1 MRFIKNSAI
10 ATCMAALAGV
20 LRLLRKKRRRLHRS
34 RSPSMG
40 RQNAAPFLTFRCSSA
55 AENKFLWPIYAA
67 KFGLPISFIRI
78 ALTLARCRRPTWPN
92 CKIVG

>member
-10 ATCMAALAGV
+10 ATCMAALAGATA
-20 LRLLRKKRRRLHRS
+20 LAKKRRRLHTS
-34 RSPSMG
+34 RSSING
-40 RQNAAPFLTFRCSSA
+40 AAKRGTVPDFSLLERSG
-55 AENKFLWPIYAA
+55 NKFLWPIYAA